1 MNHIY
6 ENDQT
11 LVTSIYGEVSNE
23 NGQKIQVIQARLKP
37 GVEYSIYFMEFQIN
51 TLSQNLSYRY
61 AQETATPI
69 ADTAFEKITQAL
81 AKFFILIGKTANWV
95 LSIALGRTLTI
106 DDIVFNRYDDI
117 RLDFFTYDSD
127 GNEVTVTSGLVNSLK
142 SPINKCYKVF
152 SQIAIVG
159 YMIILVYVGI
169 VMMLNASSPDK
180 KASGKKAFMCWVTGI
195 IILFTYPFFMRYLI
209 LLEDAFVTDIGKQSI
224 EKSSTE
230 VVLDGDDNNMVQDPN
245 KTIDYDKNLGNDYDD
260 YDYMSIIGR
269 EAQTTL
275 SLGIATAYLILTWQ
289 LIMMLV
295 YYYKRAFVIA
305 FLIMIFPFVALTYV
319 IDKLNDGKSQALSG
333 WTKEF
338 TTGIVVQIFHAIV
351 YVFVVTTIY
360 KTAQSGNIDTIL
372 VMIAA
377 TFMFEGENIVKQIF
391 GVGKTTAMGTVAQ
404 NGVKIA
410 ALAKFAMK
418 TAGKTAVTGAKVAK
432 ATAKGLKHAY
442 DGGKTY
448 YGFRY
453 AGVGRLS
460 ALGFAIKENSDT
472 YKRLNADWRT
482 MKGVFGGA
490 YTENPLRNRRIA
502 SLLPSKGDITQ
513 NIHDTAESIDTINN
527 SNNLKDNA
535 DALYKLQELL
545 KKRRSG
551 AMTDM
556 EMKQFDAM
564 MRASKISVDQLDNIS
579 DSMVDASI
587 MAGNGVNYK
596 RITQHLK
603 LTVDYSFSNLA
614 GAEKDTMVNKI
625 FAATMYNFKN
635 GYVDE
640 DAIKDRIK
648 SGWDE
653 KRENS
658 YNFGRGAKFRDGKR
672 VDTQEKVREMQ
683 KNARA
688 LQRQLATQISG
699 YDKLSAKE
707 KKELD
712 EVGNA
717 ISYITLSEGEQ
728 PDKMQKH
735 LDSLKRNFGAN
746 QKVVEDFIK
755 SHNVNFDDVQ
765 KRIDYMNQSRE
776 AFEARREGLVTQFE
790 KKFANT
796 PLSDDEKKEVAKVAD
811 YIAKLEMIETGKATT
826 YEAYEAVRGIENGG
840 EIAQN
845 LLKISNLDK
854 DIETLKYLIS
864 KAMLESQQGN
874 ASDAQSKKAL
884 DWAKANVENTEN
896 AASSHTE
903 KNPVTSIY
911 DIINAAKMK
920 GGGKVS
926 SIEDLY
932 TNSDTNMFVSEK
944 VNATIEATKEFARK
958 ALKGEKAV
966 WKIFTN
972 DEGREFAKQAYQEQD
987 VGKIRSA
994 LRHAVEVANS
1004 DGQEDLPTI
1013 NGYTEKDLIRAQYFD
1028 SAHRAKENMTMA
1040 SDLLLKPLLA
1050 FTGGVVGMA
1059 LTNDGMPIGEAA
1071 SGMTAGANAADTV
1084 DDFVAN
1090 KILRDTALQNKKK
1103 DLMSKVNARLKEEE
1117 KAAYNAKKARKAE
1130 KEAKVVD
1137 TNLEIRLVSANLYV
1151 NSEGEEHAIVKIIA
1165 DNAQYMSIGEPNI
1178 IGAWVPY
1185 TEESDYEIQNP
1196 YKTPCLFIRVKDASG
1211 NVKDA
1216 RIILGR
1222 LS

>member
-11 LVTSIYGEVSNE
+11 LVTSIYGEISNE
-23 NGQKIQVIQARLKP
+23 NGQKSQVIQATLKP

-69 ADTAFEKITQAL
+69 ADTTFEKITQAL

-245 KTIDYDKNLGNDYDD
+245 KTIDYDKNLGNDY
-260 YDYMSIIGR
+260 MSIIGR

-305 FLIMIFPFVALTYV
+305 FLIMVFPFVALTYV

-360 KTAQSGNIDTIL
+360 KTVQSGNIDTIL

-410 ALAKFAMK
+410 ALTKFATK
-418 TAGKTAVTGAKVAK
+418 TAGRTAVTGAKVAK

-448 YGFRY
+448 YGLRH

-472 YKRLNADWRT
+472 YQRLNADWRT
-482 MKGVFGGA
+482 LKGVFGGA

-502 SLLPSKGDITQ
+502 SLLPSEGDITQ
-513 NIHDTAESIDTINN
+513 IIHDAAESIDTINN

-545 KKRRSG
+545 KKRISG

-640 DAIKDRIK
+640 DAIRDRIK

-658 YNFGRGAKFRDGKR
+658 YNFGRGAKFRDSKR

-712 EVGNA
+712 DVGSA

-811 YIAKLEMIETGKATT
+811 YIAKLEMLETGKATT

-884 DWAKANVENTEN
+884 NWAKANVENTEN

-944 VNATIEATKEFARK
+944 VNATIDATKEFAKK

-972 DEGREFAKQAYQEQD
+972 DEGREFAKQAYQKQD

-1059 LTNDGMPIGEAA
+1059 LTNDGMPIGEAVT
-1071 SGMTAGANAADTV
+1071 GMTAGANAADTV

-1103 DLMSKVNARLKEEE
+1103 DLMSEVNARLKEEE

-1151 NSEGEEHAIVKIIA
+1151 NPNGEEHAIVKIIA
-1165 DNAQYMSIGEPNI
+1165 DNAQYMSIGEPNV

>member
-1 MNHIY
+1 MKKMLPIM
-6 ENDQT
+6 
-11 LVTSIYGEVSNE
+11 LVQQKHGYGYY
-23 NGQKIQVIQARLKP
+23 
-37 GVEYSIYFMEFQIN
+37 YSEKKEEDSTFK
-51 TLSQNLSYRY
+51 
-61 AQETATPI
+61 
-69 ADTAFEKITQAL
+69 KITKLL
-81 AKFFILIGKTANWV
+81 ADFLMLIGKAANWL
-95 LSIALGRTLTI
+95 LSIALGKTLTI

-127 GNEVTVTSGLVNSLK
+127 GNSVTVTSGLVNSLRN
-142 SPINKCYKVF
+142 PINTCYKVF
-152 SQIAIVG
+152 SQIAIIG

-180 KASGKKAFMCWVTGI
+180 KASGKKAFLTWVTGI
-195 IILFTYPFFMRYLI
+195 IILFIYPFFMRYSI
-209 LLEDAFVTDIGKQSI
+209 LLEDALVTDIGKQSI
-224 EKSSTE
+224 TDDNGVEIKREPTNIK
-230 VVLDGDDNNMVQDPN
+230 LDGDARESMVENPEERI
-245 KTIDYDKNLGNDYDD
+245 KYTNDVGQ
-260 YDYMSIIGR
+260 DYMSLIGY
-269 EAQTTL
+269 EAQTTR
-275 SLGIATAYLILTWQ
+275 SLGVATAYLILTWQ

-305 FLIMIFPFVALTYV
+305 FLMMIFPFVALTYV

-333 WTKEF
+333 WTREF
-338 TTGIVVQIFHAIV
+338 LSGIFVQVFHAVV
-351 YVFVVTTIY
+351 YVFVITTIY
-360 KTAQSGNIDTIL
+360 KTIHTGNMDTIL
-372 VMIAA
+372 IMIAA

-391 GVGKTTAMGTVAQ
+391 GAGKTVMGSVAQ
-404 NGVKIA
+404 DSVKIA

-448 YGFRY
+448 YGLRY

-746 QKVVEDFIK
+746 QKIVEDFIK

-972 DEGREFAKQAYQEQD
+972 DEGREFAKQAYQKQD

-1028 SAHRAKENMTMA
+1028 NMHRAKENMSMA
-1040 SDLLLKPLLA
+1040 VDVNVKPLFA
-1050 FTGGVVGMA
+1050 FLGGVVGMA

-1151 NSEGEEHAIVKIIA
+1151 NPNGEEHAIVKIIA
-1165 DNAQYMSIGEPNI
+1165 DNAQYMSIGEPNV

-1185 TEESDYEIQNP
+1185 TKESDYEIQNP